1 MTTAQVEKAV
11 EQRGGDDRIAEDITP
26 LGEAAVGSEDHR
38 SSLVTGV
45 DQLEE
50 EVAAAGDDRQVTDF
64 VDDEQ
69 GGASKPTDA
78 LAQASFALGRG

>member
-1 MTTAQVEKAV
+1 MTTAQVEKAI

-38 SSLVTGV
+38 ALFVAGV

-69 GGASKPTDA
+69 GGAGKPADA